1 MYNFIVFTKAAIRKN
16 AMLSMIV
23 LACGL
28 VGVVWGW
35 YASKLAF
42 KNSMHANTLKPLK
55 QESIFLLPPR
65 PPVALEQPSGQSKEV
80 TANLADLRIWEVSVR
95 QPLPPRKEPMTAP
108 GWKIVGVTTVGND
121 TNVLLLFDKQI
132 EIEARKVGDLLPGGA
147 KIIQVAQDALRIVLN
162 GQYMELRIHKQ

>member
-42 KNSMHANTLKPLK
+42 ENPMPATTLKAPK
-55 QESIFLLPPR
+55 RESIFLLPPR
-65 PPVALEQPSGQSKEV
+65 PPVALVQPTGQPKEV

-108 GWKIVGVTTVGND
+108 GWKIVGVTTVSND

-147 KIIQVAQDALRIVLN
+147 KIIQISQDALRIVLN